1 MAELEKI
8 SADCNYTGYAQ
19 KYLTYP
25 PTTPVFPLPG
35 ISDDPEF
42 VYCDIWNHIFR
53 AALVLNPAFD
63 IYFIYQMPPIP
74 WSVVGMP

>member
-1 MAELEKI
+1 MAEIEKI
-8 SADCNYTGYAQ
+8 SAHCNYTGYTE
-19 KYLTYP
+19 KFLTYP
-25 PTTPVFPLPG
+25 PTTSVFPLPG
-35 ISDDPEF
+35 KSEDPEGD
-42 VYCDIWNHIFR
+42 YCDLWGLIVD